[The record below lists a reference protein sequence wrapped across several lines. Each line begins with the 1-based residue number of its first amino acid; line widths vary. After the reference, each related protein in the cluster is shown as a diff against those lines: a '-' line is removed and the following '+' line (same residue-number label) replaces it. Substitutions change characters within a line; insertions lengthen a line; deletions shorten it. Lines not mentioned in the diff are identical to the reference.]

1 MAKRALRI
9 VGSGEPP
16 RAALSPKR
24 QNKLDAILAVASAM
38 FNTNG
43 ISNVSLGEVAA
54 RSGMSRATLYYYVAD
69 REDLLFKCY
78 LRSCEAEAELLAEAD
93 DLGGGLPG
101 LLHYVRTSMGPH
113 TPRTVIADTGFLSEG
128 PRQIITGAQQRLHL
142 RLREMISQGVE
153 SGAIRPCDEEIV
165 ARTVA
170 GIVNWSPLA
179 DRWYDAD
186 DPEALALDVDA
197 VCDFLCEG
205 AASDPGERPSC
216 PLDVSAFSRLQVAG
230 FDRKSRA
237 DMRIEQI
244 ATVAS
249 GLFNQRGVEGVSLED
264 VASELGATR
273 GVVYHYF
280 QDKEDLLRA
289 CQARAIELYEAFF
302 DAAEAAGRNGAER
315 AAFVTHLN
323 AQAQAG
329 SLAPLAPW
337 IGLEALSPAQRQR
350 QRRRIR
356 SLFDRTIALAEQG
369 ITDGSRRPHDIR
381 SIARLRAGSYLWIPR
396 WLSRQ
401 EGYTP
406 RRIAD
411 EITDLFQR
419 GLRAH

>member
-1 MAKRALRI
+1 MARRALRI
-9 VGSGEPP
+9 VGSSEPP

-24 QNKLDAILAVASAM
+24 QGKLDAILGVASEM
-38 FNTNG
+38 FNASG
-43 ISNVSLGEVAA
+43 VSSVSLGEVAA
-54 RSGMSRATLYYYVAD
+54 RTGMSRATLYYYVAD

-93 DLGGGLPG
+93 ELSGGLPG
-101 LLHYVRTSMGPH
+101 LLHYVRISIRPRTA
-113 TPRTVIADTGFLSEG
+113 RTVIADVGSLSEG
-128 PRQIITGAQQRLHL
+128 ARKIIVAAQRRMHVQ
-142 RLREMISQGVE
+142 LREMISQGVKAR
-153 SGAIRPCDEEIV
+153 AIRPCDEDII
-165 ARTVA
+165 ARTIA
-170 GIVNWSPLA
+170 GIVSWSPLA
-179 DRWYDAD
+179 DRWYDAGE
-186 DPEALALDVDA
+186 PQALALDPDA

-205 AASDPGERPSC
+205 ATSDPDEKLSY
-216 PLDVSAFSRLQVAG
+216 PLDISAFSRLQVAG

-249 GLFNQRGVEGVSLED
+249 RLFNQRGVEGVSLED

-280 QDKEDLLRA
+280 QDKEDLLRV
-289 CQARAIELYEAFF
+289 CQARAVELYEAFF
-302 DAAEAAGRNGAER
+302 DAAEAAGRDGAER

-337 IGLEALSPAQRQR
+337 IGLVALSPAQRQR

-369 ITDGSRRPHDIR
+369 LADGSRRPHDVR
-381 SIARLRAGSYLWIPR
+381 SIARLRAGSYLWIPS
-396 WLSRQ
+396 WLSEQ

-419 GLRAH
+419 GLRAR